1 MNKTFRIYGIILVI
15 VLVILGLLE
24 VNKTEVIDWRKNFDI
39 HKKTPFGLYV
49 FNQEVNGL
57 LKNVERVEESP
68 FNYYKQNPNLPAHN
82 ILVFNKHFDDESWK
96 KILEQTEKG
105 ANVLVIDKVFY
116 SLPDTIDISYK
127 YLNDIDDDKKL
138 TFHLLD
144 KKMKNSILIDKA
156 PSGTGFKE
164 INSGQKILGYIEKDG
179 KKVSFNFI
187 QVPFGK
193 GNFYLHSEPL
203 ILTNYYLLKPEGH
216 KYVENVFSYL
226 PDNKTIWFTENYNNK
241 KRESQSPL
249 RFILQND
256 NLRHAWQLL
265 LVGLLLFALFN
276 IRRKQRIVPIIE
288 PLKNKSVEF
297 VKSIGNLYLQEGS
310 PHDMAQ
316 KKIQYFLNKVRLD
329 LMIDTQYLDDSF
341 VKRLHLKTG
350 KNIELI
356 QEAVDLINKIQNQ
369 HVQVKHSDLAKIN
382 EVLDKILKS

>member
-68 FNYYKQNPNLPAHN
+68 FNYYKQNPNLPTHN
-82 ILVFNKHFDDESWK
+82 ILIF
-96 KILEQTEKG
+96 
-105 ANVLVIDKVFY
+105 
-116 SLPDTIDISYK
+116 
-127 YLNDIDDDKKL
+127 KL

-203 ILTNYYLLKPEGH
+203 ILTNYHLLKPEGH

-226 PDNKTIWFTENYNNK
+226 PDNKTIWFIENYNK

-288 PLKNKSVEF
+288 PLKNKSIEF

>member
-57 LKNVERVEESP
+57 LKNVELVEESP

-127 YLNDIDDDKKL
+127 YLNNIDEDKKL

-226 PDNKTIWFTENYNNK
+226 PNNKTVWFTENYNK

-297 VKSIGNLYLQEGS
+297 VKSIGNLYLQEGT
-310 PHDMAQ
+310 PHDMAL

-329 LMIDTQYLDDSF
+329 LMIDTQHLDDNF
-341 VKRLHLKTG
+341 IKKLHLKTG

-356 QEAVDLINKIQNQ
+356 KEAVDLINKTQNQ
-369 HVQVKHSDLAKIN
+369 HSGIKHSDLAKIN

>member
-57 LKNVERVEESP
+57 LKNVELVEESP

-226 PDNKTIWFTENYNNK
+226 PNNKTIWFTENYDK

-297 VKSIGNLYLQEGS
+297 VKSIGNLYLQEGT
-310 PHDMAQ
+310 PHDMAL

-329 LMIDTQYLDDSF
+329 LMIDTQHLDDNF
-341 VKRLHLKTG
+341 IKKLHLKTG

-369 HVQVKHSDLAKIN
+369 HIQVKHSDLAKIN

>member
-1 MNKTFRIYGIILVI
+1 
-15 VLVILGLLE
+15 
-24 VNKTEVIDWRKNFDI
+24 
-39 HKKTPFGLYV
+39 
-49 FNQEVNGL
+49 
-57 LKNVERVEESP
+57 
-68 FNYYKQNPNLPAHN
+68 
-82 ILVFNKHFDDESWK
+82 
-96 KILEQTEKG
+96 
-105 ANVLVIDKVFY
+105 
-116 SLPDTIDISYK
+116 
-127 YLNDIDDDKKL
+127 
-138 TFHLLD
+138 
-144 KKMKNSILIDKA
+144 MKNSILIDKA

-226 PDNKTIWFTENYNNK
+226 PNNKTIWFTENYNK

-297 VKSIGNLYLQEGS
+297 VKSIGNLYLQEGT
-310 PHDMAQ
+310 PHDMAL

-329 LMIDTQYLDDSF
+329 LMIDTQHLDDNF
-341 VKRLHLKTG
+341 IKKLHLKTG

-356 QEAVDLINKIQNQ
+356 QEAVDLINKTQNQ
-369 HVQVKHSDLAKIN
+369 HSGIKHSDLAKIN

>member
-1 MNKTFRIYGIILVI
+1 
-15 VLVILGLLE
+15 VILGLLE
-24 VNKTEVIDWRKNFDI
+24 VNKTEVIDWRKNYDI

-49 FNQEVNGL
+49 FNEEVNGL
-57 LKNVERVEESP
+57 LKNVERVEVSP

-82 ILVFNKHFDDESWK
+82 ILIFNKHFDDESWK
-96 KILEQTEKG
+96 KILEQTKKG
-105 ANVLVIDKVFY
+105 ANVLVISSDFY
-116 SLPDTIDISYK
+116 SLPDTIKRYDEYIYINHEEQT
-127 YLNDIDDDKKL
+127 LR
-138 TFHLLD
+138 LLD
-144 KKMKNSILIDKA
+144 KKLKNKILIDKT
-156 PSGTGFKE
+156 PSRTGFTKLYP
-164 INSGQKILGYIEKDG
+164 GQKILGYIESDNN
-179 KKVSFNFI
+179 KVGINFI

-226 PDNKTIWFTENYNNK
+226 PNEKTIWFIENYNK

-369 HVQVKHSDLAKIN
+369 HIVIKHSDLTKIN

>member
-15 VLVILGLLE
+15 ILVILGLLE
-24 VNKTEVIDWRKNFDI
+24 VNKTEVIDWRKNYDI

-57 LKNVERVEESP
+57 LKNVERVEVSP
-68 FNYYKQNPNLPAHN
+68 FNYYKQNPNLPTHN
-82 ILVFNKHFDDESWK
+82 ILIFNKHFDDESWK
-96 KILEQTEKG
+96 KILEQTKKG
-105 ANVLVIDKVFY
+105 ANVLVISSDFY
-116 SLPDTIDISYK
+116 SLPDTIKRYDEYIYINHEEQT
-127 YLNDIDDDKKL
+127 LR
-138 TFHLLD
+138 LLD
-144 KKMKNSILIDKA
+144 KKLKNKILIDKT
-156 PSGTGFKE
+156 PSRTGFTKLYP
-164 INSGQKILGYIEKDG
+164 GQKILGYIESDNN
-179 KKVSFNFI
+179 KVGINFI

-203 ILTNYYLLKPEGH
+203 ILTNYHLLKPEGH

-226 PDNKTIWFTENYNNK
+226 PNEKTIWFIENYNK

-297 VKSIGNLYLQEGS
+297 VKSIGNLYLQEGT
-310 PHDMAQ
+310 PHDMTL

-329 LMIDTQYLDDSF
+329 LMIDTQHLDDNF
-341 VKRLHLKTG
+341 IKKLHLKTG

-369 HVQVKHSDLAKIN
+369 HIQVKHSDLAKIN

>member
-15 VLVILGLLE
+15 VLVILGLME

-127 YLNDIDDDKKL
+127 YLNDIDEDKKL

-156 PSGTGFKE
+156 PNIVKNIGIKVNIE
-164 INSGQKILGYIEKDG
+164 ITVCMI
-179 KKVSFNFI
+179 
-187 QVPFGK
+187 
-193 GNFYLHSEPL
+193 
-203 ILTNYYLLKPEGH
+203 
-216 KYVENVFSYL
+216 KYVTTVD
-226 PDNKTIWFTENYNNK
+226 P
-241 KRESQSPL
+241 
-249 RFILQND
+249 
-256 NLRHAWQLL
+256 
-265 LVGLLLFALFN
+265 
-276 IRRKQRIVPIIE
+276 
-288 PLKNKSVEF
+288 
-297 VKSIGNLYLQEGS
+297 
-310 PHDMAQ
+310 
-316 KKIQYFLNKVRLD
+316 QYFQKGDFPSL
-329 LMIDTQYLDDSF
+329 F
-341 VKRLHLKTG
+341 G
-350 KNIELI
+350 
-356 QEAVDLINKIQNQ
+356 
-369 HVQVKHSDLAKIN
+369 
-382 EVLDKILKS
+382 

>member
-68 FNYYKQNPNLPAHN
+68 FNYYKQNPNLSAHN

-105 ANVLVIDKVFY
+105 ANVLVINKVFY
-116 SLPDTIDISYK
+116 SLPDTIDVSYE
-127 YLNDIDDDKKL
+127 YLNDIDEDKKL
-138 TFHLLD
+138 IFHLLD

-193 GNFYLHSEPL
+193 GDFYLHSEPL

-216 KYVENVFSYL
+216 KYVENIFSYL
-226 PDNKTIWFTENYNNK
+226 PNNKTIWFTENYNK

-297 VKSIGNLYLQEGS
+297 VKSIGNLYLQEGT
-310 PHDMAQ
+310 PHDMAL

-329 LMIDTQYLDDSF
+329 LMIDTQHLDDNF
-341 VKRLHLKTG
+341 IKKLHLKTG

-369 HVQVKHSDLAKIN
+369 HIQVKHSDLAKIN

>member
-57 LKNVERVEESP
+57 LKNVERVEVSP
-68 FNYYKQNPNLPAHN
+68 FNYYKQNPNLPTHN
-82 ILVFNKHFDDESWK
+82 ILIFNKHFDDESWK

-127 YLNDIDDDKKL
+127 YLNDIDEDKKL

-226 PDNKTIWFTENYNNK
+226 PNNKTIWFIENYNK

-297 VKSIGNLYLQEGS
+297 VKSIGNLYLQEGT
-310 PHDMAQ
+310 PHDMTL

-329 LMIDTQYLDDSF
+329 LMIDTQHLDDNF
-341 VKRLHLKTG
+341 IKKLHLKTG

-369 HVQVKHSDLAKIN
+369 HIQVKHSDLAKIN

>member
-57 LKNVERVEESP
+57 LKNVEHVEESP
-68 FNYYKQNPNLPAHN
+68 FNYYKQNPNLPPHN

-226 PDNKTIWFTENYNNK
+226 PNNKTIWFTENYNK

-297 VKSIGNLYLQEGS
+297 VKSIGNLYLQEGT
-310 PHDMAQ
+310 PHDMAL

-329 LMIDTQYLDDSF
+329 LMIDTQHLDDNF
-341 VKRLHLKTG
+341 IKKLHLKTG

-356 QEAVDLINKIQNQ
+356 QEAVDLINKTQNQ
-369 HVQVKHSDLAKIN
+369 HSGIKHSDLAKIN

>member
-57 LKNVERVEESP
+57 LKNVEHVEESP
-68 FNYYKQNPNLPAHN
+68 FNYYKQNPNLPPHN

-226 PDNKTIWFTENYNNK
+226 PNNKTIWFTENYNK

-297 VKSIGNLYLQEGS
+297 VKSIGNLYLQEGT
-310 PHDMAQ
+310 PHDMAS

-329 LMIDTQYLDDSF
+329 LMIDTQHLDDNF
-341 VKRLHLKTG
+341 IKKLHLKTG

-356 QEAVDLINKIQNQ
+356 QEAVDLINKTQNQ
-369 HVQVKHSDLAKIN
+369 HSGIKHSDLAKIN

>member
-49 FNQEVNGL
+49 FNQEVNRL
-57 LKNVERVEESP
+57 LKNVERVEESQ

-82 ILVFNKHFDDESWK
+82 ILVFNKHFDEESWK

-116 SLPDTIDISYK
+116 SLPDTIDVSYK
-127 YLNDIDDDKKL
+127 YLNDIDEDKKL

-226 PDNKTIWFTENYNNK
+226 PNNKTIWFTENYNK

-297 VKSIGNLYLQEGS
+297 VKSIGNLYLQEGT
-310 PHDMAQ
+310 PHDMAL

-329 LMIDTQYLDDSF
+329 LMIDTQHLDDNF
-341 VKRLHLKTG
+341 IKKLHLKTG

-369 HVQVKHSDLAKIN
+369 HIQVKHSDLAKIN